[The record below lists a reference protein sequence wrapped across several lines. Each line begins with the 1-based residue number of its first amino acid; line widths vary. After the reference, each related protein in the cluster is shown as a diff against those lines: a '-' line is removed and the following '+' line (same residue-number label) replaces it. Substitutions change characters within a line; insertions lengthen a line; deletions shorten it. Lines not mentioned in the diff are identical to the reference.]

1 MGNPTVRFIKAQK
14 SLKMAFIK
22 KISVSWGGK
31 KKARIKT
38 RSEMWDQKKVSG
50 RVKRLSHDINQR
62 WECLTLRT
70 EEEFNHLDR
79 KKIWTDILLNWIS
92 AVYDLEYLYL
102 PFYWQRFLSGEI
114 TSVTKKGFPH
124 WPQPGWGPRD
134 THHCRQGFALSD
146 ARPRQQP
153 VSALVSPNASGLV
166 LDNISF

>member
-14 SLKMAFIK
+14 SLIE
-22 KISVSWGGK
+22 KISVSWGGKK

-38 RSEMWDQKKVSG
+38 RSEMWDQKKISG

-70 EEEFNHLDR
+70 EEELNHPDR

-102 PFYWQRFLSGEI
+102 PFHWQRFLSGEI
-114 TSVTKKGFPH
+114 TSVSKKGFLH
-124 WPQPGWGPRD
+124 WPQPGWGPPGHASLFAGLCFEWRK
-134 THHCRQGFALSD
+134 TQAATCNRTGLPKCFRPCSRQYFFLG
-146 ARPRQQP
+146 
-153 VSALVSPNASGLV
+153 
-166 LDNISF
+166 